1 MECELCG
8 QYEVLAKVLV
18 DALEDAERALAH
30 CYDCFDSIIA
40 ALALRDVR
48 AAIDIAKEVLGM
60 NKRDVLNA
68 VEVLTVL
75 RSLDKDDAH
84 WDGIHGPYCDDCWE
98 EMN

>member
-40 ALALRDVR
+40 ALA
-48 AAIDIAKEVLGM
+48 I
-60 NKRDVLNA
+60 RDVLQQEKGGA
-68 VEVLTVL
+68 GDELVTDMGKIVRALQV
-75 RSLDKDDAH
+75 
-84 WDGIHGPYCDDCWE
+84 
-98 EMN
+98 